1 MLAFAMIRLNPLDD
15 TFESCYC
22 FYTYIFAMIRPT
34 TPDDTTALITL
45 ADLIGFQPHELEQ
58 LGEML
63 SDYLSDHSD
72 DRFWI
77 TDDDNGVVGVAY
89 CELERMTDATWNLQL
104 IAIRPDRQGQGRGT
118 TLLRYVEQTL
128 TARGG
133 RVLLVETSG
142 LPDFECTRAFYRKC
156 GYDEEAR
163 IRDFYKAGDDKI
175 VYRKALSAQG

>member
-1 MLAFAMIRLNPLDD
+1 MIR
-15 TFESCYC
+15 S
-22 FYTYIFAMIRPT
+22 T
-34 TPDDTTALITL
+34 TPDDTIALIAL
-45 ADLIGFQPHELEQ
+45 ANATGLFQPNQLES

-63 SDYLSDHSD
+63 SDYFDGNSDR

-89 CELERMTDATWNLQL
+89 CEMERMTDGTWNLQL
-104 IAIRPDRQGQGRGT
+104 IAIRPDCQGQGRGA

-128 TARGG
+128 TVRGG

-142 LPDFECTRAFYRKC
+142 LPDFERTRAFYRKC

-163 IRDFYKAGDDKI
+163 IRDFYKAGEDKI
-175 VYRKALSAQG
+175 VYRKALSTRR